1 MRLRASPRAK
11 QRVVVELES
20 PEASLP
26 PIAVPEL
33 KLKRILVPIDFSEQS
48 QKALHYAISFAKQFN
63 AEIFLLH
70 VVETVPTPEVAIAE
84 SGVLN
89 FRLRD
94 EAKRELSDWRKEVPH
109 AAVKTAIYAGIPF
122 REIVRAAD
130 EHNTDLIILGT
141 QGRTG
146 LSHLFIG
153 STAERVVRHAPCPVM
168 VVREREHDFLEEE
181 KKASA
186 KKRNTAKQTQARRP
200 FRRGIGKK

>member
-1 MRLRASPRAK
+1 
-11 QRVVVELES
+11 
-20 PEASLP
+20 
-26 PIAVPEL
+26 
-33 KLKRILVPIDFSEQS
+33 
-48 QKALHYAISFAKQFN
+48 
-63 AEIFLLH
+63 
-70 VVETVPTPEVAIAE
+70 
-84 SGVLN
+84 
-89 FRLRD
+89 LRD